1 MAWLFLLP
9 ILCAERT
16 IVRQVKKI
24 NRLSEPEQTHLQGET
39 MDISRFRNG
48 NSKRR
53 IQGTGSKAALGV
65 LFSLGLISWTAW
77 ENASLEITEYVHHDS
92 QIPEP
97 FSGFRIAHVTD
108 LHNSVYGKHNVRL
121 LEALRGTKPD
131 CIFITGDLV
140 DSRNTN
146 LPIALDFV
154 RRAADIAPIYYVPGN
169 HESRLRGQYAQLV
182 RGLKEYGVNVLAN
195 QTATLFRGKERICL
209 IGADDPGFQIGD
221 DGDLMKS
228 SLSKLAISEESL
240 NILLVHRPEL
250 FPVYS
255 DFPIDLVFSGHSHGG
270 QIRIPHLGGVYVPCQ
285 GFFPT
290 YDAGK
295 FTKNGTTMYIS
306 RGLARIPFLPRIHN
320 RPELLVVELRRE

>member
-1 MAWLFLLP
+1 
-9 ILCAERT
+9 
-16 IVRQVKKI
+16 
-24 NRLSEPEQTHLQGET
+24 
-39 MDISRFRNG
+39 MDISSFRNG
-48 NSKRR
+48 NPKRR
-53 IQGTGSKAALGV
+53 IQGTGNKAALGV
-65 LFSLGLISWTAW
+65 LVSLGLISWTAW

-108 LHNSVYGKHNVRL
+108 LHNSVYGKQNVRL

-154 RRAADIAPIYYVPGN
+154 RRTADIAPIYYVPGN

-228 SLSKLAISEESL
+228 SLSKLAISEESF

-295 FTKNGTTMYIS
+295 FTKTQRPCISAGDWPGFHFCPGFTTGRSCWWWSFAGNKITQPGTQFFLCA
-306 RGLARIPFLPRIHN
+306 GLLAVN
-320 RPELLVVELRRE
+320 QNVLLYSSVPVSMR